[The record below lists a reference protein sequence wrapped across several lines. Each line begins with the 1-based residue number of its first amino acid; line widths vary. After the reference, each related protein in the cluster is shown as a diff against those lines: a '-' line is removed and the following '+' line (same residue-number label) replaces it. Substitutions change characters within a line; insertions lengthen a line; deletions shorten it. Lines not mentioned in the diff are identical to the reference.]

1 MAVRKTTG
9 KTTTGRTA
17 EKKTASGRA
26 KPAAKKNTNNAS
38 SKTSVTAKKISAAD
52 KSNTSK
58 TKASSGSSRGL
69 GKGLGAL
76 LSSEGIPEDRRDAV
90 VELKINDISPNVEQ
104 PRKIFDEQAL
114 NELADSIKEN
124 GVIQPI
130 IVAKK
135 GDGYT
140 IVAGE
145 RRWRASRLAGLK
157 VIPAIVR
164 ELTDQ
169 QTLEQAL
176 IENLQREDLN
186 PLEEAFAMDNL
197 LKTHKMSQEQLA
209 KKLGKPRAT
218 IANTVRLINID
229 ESLQDYIRNGDLSAG
244 HAKALLSLKDP
255 EDQRKAAN
263 FILAKDMT
271 VRQAEEYVKK
281 YLYDLE
287 NPGNAKKETKAEPDE
302 RFSLSTKE
310 VETTL
315 KKSLGSKVRLKILDS
330 EQGRGKIII
339 DYRNYEDLDRL
350 IAMLK

>member
-1 MAVRKTTG
+1 MAVRKTTR
-9 KTTTGRTA
+9 KTTVT
-17 EKKTASGRA
+17 KA
-26 KPAAKKNTNNAS
+26 KAAS
-38 SKTSVTAKKISAAD
+38 SKAKTTARTPAKSTSST
-52 KSNTSK
+52 
-58 TKASSGSSRGL
+58 RGL

-76 LSSEGIPEDRRDAV
+76 LSSDGIPEDASDSV
-90 VELKINDISPNVEQ
+90 VELKINDVSPNTEQ
-104 PRKIFDEQAL
+104 PRKVFDEEAL
-114 NELADSIKEN
+114 NELASSIKEN

-130 IVAKK
+130 IVTKK
-135 GDGYT
+135 KDGYV

-145 RRWRASRLAGLK
+145 RRWRAARIAGLK
-157 VIPAIVR
+157 IIPAIVR
-164 ELTDQ
+164 ELTSQ
-169 QTLEQAL
+169 QIMEQAL

-229 ESLQDYIRNGDLSAG
+229 ESLQDYIINGDLSAG
-244 HAKALLSLKDP
+244 HAKALLSLKNP

-263 FILAKDMT
+263 VILAKDMT

-281 YLYDLE
+281 YAYSLE
-287 NPGNAKKETKAEPDE
+287 HPEAVQKTPKKELSAQFE
-302 RFSLSTKE
+302 LSTKE

-330 EQGRGKIII
+330 DAGRGKIII
-339 DYRNYEDLDRL
+339 DYKNYEDLDRL
-350 IAMLK
+350 IDMLR